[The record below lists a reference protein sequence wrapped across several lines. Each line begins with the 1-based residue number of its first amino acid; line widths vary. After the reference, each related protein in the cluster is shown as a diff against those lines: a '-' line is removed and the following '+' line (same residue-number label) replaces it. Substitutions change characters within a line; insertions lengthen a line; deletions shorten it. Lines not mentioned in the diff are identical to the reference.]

1 MGLLRRFLANHVLAN
16 LTFVLILVL
25 GALAY
30 MDMPRARDPNIN
42 FNWISIT
49 TVLPG
54 ASSIE
59 VEKRITDPIEDVIS
73 RKVKNIRFVSS
84 TSRDGVS
91 NISLR
96 FNEISSKEFEKRT
109 ADLRREVQSVAN
121 GQLPDQA
128 SDPYIVEITSSSGFP
143 TAMVALTAESI
154 DENFRRYAVLLQKE
168 LERMPGVDTALM
180 QGIEDPELHIAFYP
194 DRLEAVGVTPAALS
208 ATIRGYF
215 NDSSVGDIEMDE
227 GRWMLRLEGT
237 SGSLDEL
244 AKFPIVGASGIVPLG
259 KLADIYRTTGE
270 PSFYARFQQQ
280 PAVLLSVTK
289 QDDGNT
295 LDIIADINSYIE
307 ERNKEIA
314 DDGFKLVLVDDQTI
328 TTRDAIGRM
337 QQNAAIGLALVVLV
351 TFLFLG
357 GKISLLTSIGIPF
370 TLAATFLI
378 LNIAGMGLNNAVLL
392 GVVIALGMLVDDAV
406 VVVET
411 IYYRMQRGANGMDAA
426 IGALREVASPVL
438 TSVLTTIAVFLPLML
453 LPGIVGQ
460 FMRVIP
466 LVVCTALILSLIE
479 AFWMLPA
486 HVAAL
491 KKDNSPES
499 KTQRRRRLATRYIRH
514 RYSLLLISVMRRP
527 LLAFAGIAA
536 LGTLA
541 ITLLASG
548 ALKTNFF
555 AADPFPLFYVN
566 AELPAGATLQQSLET
581 ALALEEK
588 ALEVL
593 SPDEVRASIAYSGQM
608 LTETEPL
615 FGDNFA
621 QVFVSLNPTLQGG
634 RSIYPI
640 IAEVEKAVGTTLGAA
655 NVSVFVLKDGP
666 PIGQSI
672 SMKIRGDD
680 FADIQAVVDKAR
692 AEMER
697 SGLFSNINIDFKAG
711 TPELLMSLNGDAIQR
726 AGLSPDVVTSSLQS
740 FVDGSLLS
748 RYQQRGEEVD
758 IRLVNRQP
766 SPSIPSLLQQTLAT
780 PDGGNIA
787 LGDLLNVQYGKGYQ
801 NIRHY
806 DFLRNITISADI
818 DDDKTDTVAANA
830 LLQNYWRE
838 IKAEHPSI
846 RVDFSGE
853 LDDINE
859 SLEGMGVLFI
869 MGLGLIYLIM
879 GTQFRSYWQ
888 PLMVFSAIPLAFIG
902 VVFGLVLTS
911 NPLSM
916 MTLYGVVALSGISVN
931 SAIVLISATNS
942 RLESGMSPLHAS
954 IFAARRRVVPILI
967 TSITTIAGLASLAL
981 GIGGKSLLWGPV
993 ATAIVSGLIFSTV
1006 LVLIVIPLLCFAS
1019 ATLQQR
1025 RRIAAE
1031 QVDV

>member
-314 DDGFKLVLVDDQTI
+314 DDGFKLVL
-328 TTRDAIGRM
+328 
-337 QQNAAIGLALVVLV
+337 
-351 TFLFLG
+351 
-357 GKISLLTSIGIPF
+357 
-370 TLAATFLI
+370 
-378 LNIAGMGLNNAVLL
+378 
-392 GVVIALGMLVDDAV
+392 
-406 VVVET
+406 
-411 IYYRMQRGANGMDAA
+411 
-426 IGALREVASPVL
+426 
-438 TSVLTTIAVFLPLML
+438 
-453 LPGIVGQ
+453 
-460 FMRVIP
+460 
-466 LVVCTALILSLIE
+466 
-479 AFWMLPA
+479 
-486 HVAAL
+486 
-491 KKDNSPES
+491 
-499 KTQRRRRLATRYIRH
+499 
-514 RYSLLLISVMRRP
+514 
-527 LLAFAGIAA
+527 
-536 LGTLA
+536 
-541 ITLLASG
+541 
-548 ALKTNFF
+548 
-555 AADPFPLFYVN
+555 
-566 AELPAGATLQQSLET
+566 
-581 ALALEEK
+581 
-588 ALEVL
+588 
-593 SPDEVRASIAYSGQM
+593 
-608 LTETEPL
+608 
-615 FGDNFA
+615 
-621 QVFVSLNPTLQGG
+621 
-634 RSIYPI
+634 
-640 IAEVEKAVGTTLGAA
+640 
-655 NVSVFVLKDGP
+655 
-666 PIGQSI
+666 
-672 SMKIRGDD
+672 
-680 FADIQAVVDKAR
+680 
-692 AEMER
+692 
-697 SGLFSNINIDFKAG
+697 
-711 TPELLMSLNGDAIQR
+711 
-726 AGLSPDVVTSSLQS
+726 
-740 FVDGSLLS
+740 
-748 RYQQRGEEVD
+748 
-758 IRLVNRQP
+758 
-766 SPSIPSLLQQTLAT
+766 
-780 PDGGNIA
+780 
-787 LGDLLNVQYGKGYQ
+787 
-801 NIRHY
+801 
-806 DFLRNITISADI
+806 
-818 DDDKTDTVAANA
+818 
-830 LLQNYWRE
+830 
-838 IKAEHPSI
+838 
-846 RVDFSGE
+846 
-853 LDDINE
+853 
-859 SLEGMGVLFI
+859 
-869 MGLGLIYLIM
+869 
-879 GTQFRSYWQ
+879 
-888 PLMVFSAIPLAFIG
+888 
-902 VVFGLVLTS
+902 
-911 NPLSM
+911 
-916 MTLYGVVALSGISVN
+916 
-931 SAIVLISATNS
+931 
-942 RLESGMSPLHAS
+942 
-954 IFAARRRVVPILI
+954 
-967 TSITTIAGLASLAL
+967 
-981 GIGGKSLLWGPV
+981 
-993 ATAIVSGLIFSTV
+993 
-1006 LVLIVIPLLCFAS
+1006 
-1019 ATLQQR
+1019 
-1025 RRIAAE
+1025 
-1031 QVDV
+1031 

>member
-1 MGLLRRFLANHVLAN
+1 MGFLRRFLANHVLAN

-59 VEKRITDPIEDVIS
+59 VEKRITDPIEDTIS

-128 SDPYIVEITSSSGFP
+128 SDPYIIEITSSSGFP

-244 AKFPIVGASGIVPLG
+244 AQFPIVGASGVVPLG
-259 KLADIYRTTGE
+259 KLADIYRTTSE

-295 LDIIADINSYIE
+295 LDIIANINSYIK

-314 DDGFKLVLVDDQTI
+314 NDGFKLVLVDDQTI

-337 QQNAAIGLALVVLV
+337 QQNAAIGLSLVVLV

-378 LNIAGMGLNNAVLL
+378 LNLAGMGLNNAVLL

-411 IYYRMQRGANGMDAA
+411 IYYRMQRGADGMDAA
-426 IGALREVASPVL
+426 IEALREVASPVL

-466 LVVCTALILSLIE
+466 LVVCTALILSLVE

-499 KTQRRRRLATRYIRH
+499 NMQRRRRLATRYIRH
-514 RYSLLLISVMRRP
+514 RYSLWLIGVMRRP

-593 SPDEVRASIAYSGQM
+593 SPEEVRASIAYSGQM

-640 IAEVEKAVGTTLGAA
+640 IEEVEKAVGTTLGAA

-711 TPELLMSLNGDAIQR
+711 TPELLLSLNGDAIQR

-740 FVDGSLLS
+740 LVDGSLLS

-787 LGDLLNVQYGKGYQ
+787 LADLLNVQYGKGYQ

-818 DDDKTDTVAANA
+818 DEQKTDTVAANA
-830 LLQNYWRE
+830 LLLNYWQE

-859 SLEGMGVLFI
+859 SLEGMGALFI

-888 PLMVFSAIPLAFIG
+888 PLMVFAAIPLAFIG

-942 RLESGMSPLHAS
+942 RLQSGMSPLHAS
-954 IFAARRRVVPILI
+954 IYAARRRVVPILI

-1031 QVDV
+1031 QANN